1 MIISFKCKDTEAI
14 FNGEKSKKFSK
25 AIMNIGKRKLD
36 MIEHAHSE
44 IDLRIPPSNH
54 LEMLKGNLKG
64 LYSRLSLMR
73 RLYAEN

>member
-1 MIISFKCKDTEAI
+1 
-14 FNGEKSKKFSK
+14 
-25 AIMNIGKRKLD
+25 